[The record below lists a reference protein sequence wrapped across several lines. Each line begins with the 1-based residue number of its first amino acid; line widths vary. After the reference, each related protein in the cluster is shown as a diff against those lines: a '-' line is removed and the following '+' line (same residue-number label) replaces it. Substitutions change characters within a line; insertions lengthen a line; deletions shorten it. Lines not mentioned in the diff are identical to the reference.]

1 MQRLQRSFCFG
12 LTLVVA
18 CIAVHAESMDNSGVV
33 QMVRAK
39 VPADVILMK
48 IAETEPAYDVSPN
61 SLGGLVQAG
70 VPDQIIRA
78 VAARQAGRP
87 VPGVEAKP
95 VARPTSPVVATA
107 GTPPSAG
114 PKGAVPG
121 SRLFIAAMEG
131 NLHGF
136 IAAEIVKK
144 KFPLSVTTDES
155 AADYVLTGGSIRGD
169 DKWFHTVFGGK
180 DKNEGNIQLVRV
192 NDRTLVWAG
201 EAGDRSLWWGGI
213 RRGGQRKV
221 ADRLVKQMKHDLHSL
236 FE

>member
-1 MQRLQRSFCFG
+1 VYYG
-12 LTLVVA
+12 LTLLLA
-18 CIAVHAESMDNSGVV
+18 CIAVNAESMDNSGVV

-39 VPADVILMK
+39 VPTDVILMK

-61 SLGGLVQAG
+61 SLAGLVQAG
-70 VPDQIIRA
+70 VPDEIIRA

-87 VPGVEAKP
+87 VPGVGTKP
-95 VARPTSPVVATA
+95 VGRPTAPVVVTA
-107 GTPPSAG
+107 PAPPSTG
-114 PKGAVPG
+114 PKSAVPG
-121 SRLFIAAMEG
+121 SRLFIAPMEG

-144 KFPLSVTTDES
+144 KFPMAVTTDES

-192 NDRTLVWAG
+192 TDRTLVWAG

-221 ADRLVKQMKHDLHSL
+221 ADRLVNRMNHDLRDL
-236 FE
+236 FK